1 MALHLPKSLLEKQ
14 KPRQD
19 RGLLGQ
25 HLFCCPHMENGSNC
39 DTNEPPL
46 GVRGFTLCKGGS
58 DLALLLLPAAQYAY
72 QNHREDN
79 FHADKQSYFC

>member
-19 RGLLGQ
+19 RGLLG
-25 HLFCCPHMENGSNC
+25 LFVVLIWKMALIVIQMNPLWASGGS
-39 DTNEPPL
+39 
-46 GVRGFTLCKGGS
+46 LCAKGGS